1 MVGKRKNNAGN
12 GEERSEGSGDD
23 DEYSIGRF
31 SPEFRGQ
38 HELDTDSSLSDI
50 FFWSFD
56 WILRYFSTFVHYGF
70 QL

>member
-1 MVGKRKNNAGN
+1 MVGKRNNNTGN
-12 GEERSEGSGDD
+12 GEERSEASGDD

-50 FFWSFD
+50 FF
-56 WILRYFSTFVHYGF
+56 
-70 QL
+70 